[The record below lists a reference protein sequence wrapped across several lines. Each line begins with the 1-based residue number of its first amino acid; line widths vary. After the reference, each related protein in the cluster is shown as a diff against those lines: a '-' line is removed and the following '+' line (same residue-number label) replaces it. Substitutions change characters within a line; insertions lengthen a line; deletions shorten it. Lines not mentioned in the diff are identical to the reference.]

1 MDILKIVGKYLFI
14 YFDIYILQ
22 TLDYTEILEYL

>member
-1 MDILKIVGKYLFI
+1 MDTLKIVGKYLFI

-22 TLDYTEILEYL
+22 TLDIGLYVWRY